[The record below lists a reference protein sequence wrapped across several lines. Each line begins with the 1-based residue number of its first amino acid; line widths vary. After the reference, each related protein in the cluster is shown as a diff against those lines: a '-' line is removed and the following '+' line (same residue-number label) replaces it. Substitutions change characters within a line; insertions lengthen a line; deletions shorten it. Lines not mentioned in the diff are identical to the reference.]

1 MLEYIIVKFIN
12 REKKRKIE
20 WVNENIKFFK
30 FDVLLFV
37 YKSLFVK
44 VV

>member
-12 REKKRKIE
+12 RERKREIE
-20 WVNENIKFFK
+20 WVKENIKFK